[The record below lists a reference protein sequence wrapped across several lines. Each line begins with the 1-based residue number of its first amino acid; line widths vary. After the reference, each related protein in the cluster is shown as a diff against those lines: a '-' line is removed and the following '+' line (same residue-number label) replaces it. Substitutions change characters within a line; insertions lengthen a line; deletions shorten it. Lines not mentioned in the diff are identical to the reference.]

1 MQYTHTFAISSKSS
15 SGNIIMR
22 IFCEKILIKRTNLHY
37 ISTDTSTFNILT
49 IYRWTKRQLHEKTG
63 KIAAR
68 CNRTLSLQ
76 FGNNLF
82 VRIHLKTCQHDGLLH
97 HTWLLRSWY
106 TEPSIYL
113 SATLHRLNCPI
124 DISKSTFGISKF
136 CFTCIDYLIF
146 LSCSHSKCSFIDVFC
161 NSVFLWGFR
170 DSAFVFNL
178 YLEFYSIP

>member
-1 MQYTHTFAISSKSS
+1 MLPWLQDQFSWRNISRINYHIRLHLSLLNLAFVVCRATFYSQWKRNLGTMQYTHTFAISSKSS

-37 ISTDTSTFNILT
+37 ISTDTLTFNIIT
-49 IYRWTKRQLHEKTG
+49 QYRWTKRQLHEKTG

-106 TEPSIYL
+106 SEPSIYL

-124 DISKSTFGISKF
+124 DHIEI
-136 CFTCIDYLIF
+136 
-146 LSCSHSKCSFIDVFC
+146 HVW
-161 NSVFLWGFR
+161 NQ
-170 DSAFVFNL
+170 
-178 YLEFYSIP
+178 